1 MKPTTQNIQNLL
13 NQISQKISTIK
24 NKIEKGEIRGDISYQ
39 ELTLKEAVD
48 NLIQYLDILNQTIDY
63 IDKLPFPQRNSIL
76 QYLTQINNNI
86 VNSMINNP
94 TQFIQNVE
102 YLNNHICICSLEEIA
117 PDYPNFSNKLSQ
129 LNQLI
134 EKEKELITLFEQYQ
148 EKFKVFDEEYK
159 KTINYI
165 KEIEDSSRR
174 ITNLLDQA
182 RTNLNEINTNKT
194 NIDNIFEEIRE
205 IKTTSQNYLDE
216 VESQKN
222 KINKFKEEI
231 DIYIARMEETE
242 KGFKQ
247 KVKDFES
254 EIEKFKQDTQEI
266 IKRNQEYQNQIEE
279 ILTSA
284 VGTNLFKSFEIR
296 KDELQKGLKLWL
308 GGVIAFSLLLAC
320 LGWWIYE
327 DIKSEHIE
335 WTRTLLKIAVSFPI
349 LYLLVFFTNRYSKDK
364 QLLEEYVF
372 KSALSLALKPYAEL
386 VDEVEKNKVDSKYR
400 DFLITSILQ
409 IFSSPTDKLYKHY
422 KSEGLD
428 IKEIIKSLNIFGGRN
443 SDN

>member
-1 MKPTTQNIQNLL
+1 MKQTTQKIQNLL
-13 NQISQKISTIK
+13 NQISQKISIIK
-24 NKIEKGEIRGDISYQ
+24 DKMEKGEINGNVLHQ
-39 ELTLKEAVD
+39 ELSLRDAVD
-48 NLIQYLDILNQTIDY
+48 NLIKYLDIFNQTIDY
-63 IDKLPFPQRNSIL
+63 IDKLSFPQRNSIL
-76 QYLTQINNNI
+76 QYLTQINNSI
-86 VNSMINNP
+86 VGSTINN
-94 TQFIQNVE
+94 TNQFIQNVD
-102 YLNNHICICSLEEIA
+102 YLNNYIHVYSLEKIA

-148 EKFKVFDEEYK
+148 EKFKIFDEKYK

-165 KEIEDSSRR
+165 KEIEDSSQR

-222 KINKFKEEI
+222 KIDKIKEEI
-231 DIYIARMEETE
+231 DTYIAIVEETE
-242 KGFKQ
+242 RGFKQ
-247 KVKDFES
+247 KVKNFES

-266 IKRNQEYQNQIEE
+266 IKRNQEYQNQIEK

-296 KDELQKGLKLWL
+296 KNELQGGLRWWL
-308 GGVIAFSLLLAC
+308 GGVIIFSLLLAG

-364 QLLEEYVF
+364 QLLEEYAF
-372 KSALSLALKPYAEL
+372 KSSLSLALKPYAEL
-386 VDEVEKNKVDSKYR
+386 VDEVEKNKADSKYR

-428 IKEIIKSLNIFGGRN
+428 IKEIIKSLNIFGNKN
-443 SDN
+443 SDA